1 MKNKYNVTT
10 TTTQSVHSRIC
21 IPWLFKPSYLINTLE
36 LAFFFIQQ
44 LMKES
49 AKAPQKKHAY
59 RRNQNGNF
67 FMHLLIFSLASQ
79 LALVNCERMVFADFA
94 VTGGTVL
101 PANGYRY
108 YL

>member
-1 MKNKYNVTT
+1 
-10 TTTQSVHSRIC
+10 
-21 IPWLFKPSYLINTLE
+21 
-36 LAFFFIQQ
+36 
-44 LMKES
+44 MKES

-108 YL
+108 YLYGRPMDRSWRDVFNVSVHLSEIDKTSYRY